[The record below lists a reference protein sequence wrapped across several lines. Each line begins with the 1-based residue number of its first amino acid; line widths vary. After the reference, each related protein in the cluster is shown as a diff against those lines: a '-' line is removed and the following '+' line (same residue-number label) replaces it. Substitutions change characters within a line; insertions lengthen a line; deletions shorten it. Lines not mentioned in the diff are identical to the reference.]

1 MQIKSFTLAE
11 VLTTIGII
19 GIVAAMTLPSL
30 MSKQRKVKI
39 TTSMKKFYSTFSQ
52 SVLRSQV
59 ANGDFNELP
68 PPEIDHNAASLET
81 WWKLYMQAY
90 FIEQKTY
97 TKNNWFIVDFA
108 DGSGAGIKSMSKT
121 KISMQIV
128 YCVNLRECLD
138 KEFIVRPEAGSAT
151 TGRNSFVFL
160 LDGGK
165 LTVPSPEY
173 TREQMLNNRRY
184 GCSVESGD
192 FAHRLCSTLI
202 MHDGW
207 EIKDDYPVKI

>member
-1 MQIKSFTLAE
+1 MQIKSFSLAE

-19 GIVAAMTLPSL
+19 GIVASMTLPSL
-30 MSKQRKVKI
+30 MTKHRKVKI
-39 TTSMKKFYSTFSQ
+39 ITSMKKFYNTFSQ

-59 ANGDFNELP
+59 VNGDFNALP

-81 WWKLYMQAY
+81 WWKLYMQTY

-97 TKNNWFIVDFA
+97 TKNNWLIVDFA

-121 KISMQIV
+121 KINMQIV

-138 KEFIVRPEAGSAT
+138 KEFMVRAEVGSAT
-151 TGRNSFVFL
+151 TGKNSFVFL

-165 LTVPSPEY
+165 LTVPHSEY
-173 TREQMLNNRRY
+173 TREQMLNDRRY
-184 GCSVESGD
+184 GCSVESGI
-192 FAHRLCSTLI
+192 FAHRFCSTLI
-202 MHDGW
+202 IHDGW